1 MRRDEKTMQTHRRI
15 AASAALSALLFGNV
29 AFAQMPP
36 PPRAPEPLP
45 LNGPTVKVAQGETQG
60 SLVEDVAIFRGL
72 PFAAPPVGELRWRAP
87 QAAATWTGVRPANAY
102 GAGCRDKEDCLYL
115 NVFGPVDAKGKKL
128 PVLLYLHGGGFVGG
142 SGAGTDGKQMVKNG
156 VVLVASNYRLG
167 RAGWF
172 AHPALTKESP
182 TGPLGNYGL
191 MDQIATLQWIRDN
204 IAAFGGDPNNVTIAG
219 GSAGAISVNYLM
231 LAPQA
236 RDLFHKAISQS
247 GFGRRAADPMRGPN
261 GVEQTG
267 LAFAR
272 ANGIDGD
279 DAAALK
285 KMRALTWEVMT
296 GATPGVGQAGQ
307 PIPMADGQYIT
318 GSAFEGFSQGRQA
331 RVPYM
336 LGGNSDEASLTRRN
350 TNVPERFAGVKDRRD
365 EFLVL
370 FDPDKTNSPEKIVG
384 HLITDQSISEPNRAL
399 ARLHTKNGAPTYV
412 YHFSYVPAAQR
423 ATAFG
428 MGHGGE
434 TQYVFNQPR
443 AESGFDAEGKA
454 LASTAGKY
462 WAEFARSGNPGNAGG
477 TVWPK
482 YDLTNEALLEFPVG
496 APVQQQRFHA
506 ARLDWVERSIGK

>member
-1 MRRDEKTMQTHRRI
+1 MMESRRWI
-15 AASAALSALLFGNV
+15 SASVVLAASMFASVAL
-29 AFAQMPP
+29 AQMPP
-36 PPRAPEPLP
+36 PPRTAEPLA
-45 LNGPTVKVAQGETQG
+45 LNGPTVKIAQGEAQG
-60 SLVEDVAIFRGL
+60 SIVDDVAIFRGL
-72 PFAAPPVGELRWRAP
+72 PFAAPPVGDFRWRAP
-87 QAAATWTGVRPANAY
+87 QPPAKWTGVRPANAY
-102 GAGCRDKEDCLYL
+102 SASCRDAEDCLYL
-115 NVFGPVDAKGKKL
+115 NVFGPADATGKKL

-142 SGAGTDGKQMVKNG
+142 SGAGTDGVQMVKNG
-156 VVLVASNYRLG
+156 VVVVASNYRLG

-182 TGPLGNYGL
+182 SGPLGNYGL

-204 IAAFGGDPNNVTIAG
+204 IAAFGGDAGNVTIAG

-236 RDLFHKAISQS
+236 RGLFHKAISQS
-247 GFGRRAADPMRGPN
+247 GFGRRAADPLPT
-261 GVEQTG
+261 VEQTG

-285 KMRALTWEVMT
+285 KLRALTWVVMT

-307 PIPMADGQYIT
+307 PIPMADGKYIT
-318 GSAFEGFSQGRQA
+318 GSAFEGFAQGKEA

-350 TNVPERFAGVKDRRD
+350 TNVPERFAAVKDRRD
-365 EFLVL
+365 EFLAL
-370 FDPDKTNSPEKIVG
+370 FDPDKTNSPERIVG
-384 HLITDQSISEPNRAL
+384 RLITDQSISEPNRAL
-399 ARLHTKNGAPTYV
+399 ARLHTRNGAPTYV

-428 MGHGGE
+428 MGHGAE

-443 AESGFDAEGKA
+443 GEGGFDAEGKA
-454 LASTAGKY
+454 LAASAGKY

-477 TVWPK
+477 TQWPK
-482 YDLTNEALLEFPVG
+482 YDLANETLLEFPAG

-506 ARLDWVERSIGK
+506 ARLDWVERSSGKQGE